1 MSEAEPDYRVLYGEL
16 QEQYRQLFGEFT
28 QGITRRRGMIGE
40 IRAANFKI
48 ANLEKATGADG
59 AQIIEDLRM
68 KVARR
73 EEQLRVLLN
82 SYHRSVGYK
91 APEIMES
98 YLFGVVQSMEQLLET
113 WEEEDARAVDD
124 LSKVFGQGP

>member
-1 MSEAEPDYRVLYGEL
+1 MSEGILDYEVAYGEL
-16 QEQYRQLFGEFT
+16 REQYARLFNSFT
-28 QGITRRRGMIGE
+28 GTLNRNVAQRRE
-40 IRAANFKI
+40 LRALRFQVD
-48 ANLEKATGADG
+48 NLSKATGADG

-98 YLFGVVQSMEQLLET
+98 YLFGVVQSMEQLLEA

-124 LSKVFGQGP
+124 LSKVSGQGP